1 MTEYVNPETIARY
14 EAGFNKYAKNGALP
28 VLQIVPALEEA
39 KEDYT
44 QDDVFD
50 ALEIMGIKDE
60 PLKIDQFMD
69 LIGIMKDPETIA
81 RYEAGFNKYAKNG
94 ALPVLQIVPALE
106 EAKEDYTQ
114 DDVFDALEIMG
125 IKDEPLKIDQFM
137 DLIGIMKD
145 PETIIDAFSIF
156 DTDKRGVIDEDEL
169 RSMLRKY
176 APDLKG
182 KEIEEILEKP
192 NVTTNGKVN
201 YKAFV
206 QYWMDQ

>member
-1 MTEYVNPETIARY
+1 MSEYVNPETIARY
-14 EAGFNKYAKNGALP
+14 EAGFNKFAKNGTLP
-28 VLQIVPALEEA
+28 VLQIVPALEAA

-50 ALEIMGIKDE
+50 ALEIMGIK
-60 PLKIDQFMD
+60 
-69 LIGIMKDPETIA
+69 GDPI
-81 RYEAGFNKYAKNG
+81 N
-94 ALPVLQIVPALE
+94 LE
-106 EAKEDYTQ
+106 
-114 DDVFDALEIMG
+114 
-125 IKDEPLKIDQFM
+125 QFM

-201 YKAFV
+201 YKSFV

>member
-69 LIGIMKDPETIA
+69 LIGII
-81 RYEAGFNKYAKNG
+81 
-94 ALPVLQIVPALE
+94 
-106 EAKEDYTQ
+106 
-114 DDVFDALEIMG
+114 
-125 IKDEPLKIDQFM
+125 
-137 DLIGIMKD
+137 KD

-206 QYWMDQ
+206 SFWSEQ

>member
-1 MTEYVNPETIARY
+1 MSTEYVNPETIARY
-14 EAGFNKYAKNGALP
+14 EAGFNKFAKNGKLP
-28 VLQIVPALEEA
+28 VLEIVSALEAA

-44 QDDVFD
+44 SDDVFD

-60 PLKIDQFMD
+60 PL
-69 LIGIMKDPETIA
+69 
-81 RYEAGFNKYAKNG
+81 
-94 ALPVLQIVPALE
+94 AL
-106 EAKEDYTQ
+106 
-114 DDVFDALEIMG
+114 
-125 IKDEPLKIDQFM
+125 DQFM

-169 RSMLRKY
+169 RTMLRKY

>member
-1 MTEYVNPETIARY
+1 MSIEYVNPETIARY
-14 EAGFNKYAKNGALP
+14 EAGFNKFAKNGKLP
-28 VLQIVPALEEA
+28 VLEIVSALEAA

-44 QDDVFD
+44 SDDVFD

-60 PLKIDQFMD
+60 PL
-69 LIGIMKDPETIA
+69 
-81 RYEAGFNKYAKNG
+81 
-94 ALPVLQIVPALE
+94 AL
-106 EAKEDYTQ
+106 
-114 DDVFDALEIMG
+114 
-125 IKDEPLKIDQFM
+125 DQFM

-169 RSMLRKY
+169 RTMLRKY

>member
-1 MTEYVNPETIARY
+1 MTTEYINPETITRY
-14 EAGFNKYAKNGALP
+14 KYCFNKFAKNGSLP
-28 VLQIVPALEEA
+28 VLEIVPALEAA
-39 KEDYT
+39 KEEYT
-44 QDDVFD
+44 KDDVVD
-50 ALEIMGIKDE
+50 DLEVMGIKDE
-60 PLKIDQFMD
+60 PISMDQFLD
-69 LIGIMKDPETIA
+69 LIS
-81 RYEAGFNKYAKNG
+81 
-94 ALPVLQIVPALE
+94 
-106 EAKEDYTQ
+106 
-114 DDVFDALEIMG
+114 
-125 IKDEPLKIDQFM
+125 
-137 DLIGIMKD
+137 IMKD

-201 YKAFV
+201 YKTFV

>member
-1 MTEYVNPETIARY
+1 MSEYVNPETVARY
-14 EAGFNKYAKNGALP
+14 EAGFNKFAKNGTLP
-28 VLQIVPALEEA
+28 VLQIVPALEAA

-50 ALEIMGIKDE
+50 ALEIMGIK
-60 PLKIDQFMD
+60 
-69 LIGIMKDPETIA
+69 GDPI
-81 RYEAGFNKYAKNG
+81 N
-94 ALPVLQIVPALE
+94 LE
-106 EAKEDYTQ
+106 
-114 DDVFDALEIMG
+114 
-125 IKDEPLKIDQFM
+125 QFM

-201 YKAFV
+201 YKSFV

>member
-1 MTEYVNPETIARY
+1 MSTEYVNPETITRY
-14 EAGFNKYAKNGALP
+14 EAGFNKFAKNGKLP
-28 VLQIVPALEEA
+28 VLEIVSALEAA

-44 QDDVFD
+44 SDDVFD

-60 PLKIDQFMD
+60 PL
-69 LIGIMKDPETIA
+69 
-81 RYEAGFNKYAKNG
+81 
-94 ALPVLQIVPALE
+94 AL
-106 EAKEDYTQ
+106 
-114 DDVFDALEIMG
+114 
-125 IKDEPLKIDQFM
+125 DQFM

-169 RSMLRKY
+169 RTMLRKY

>member
-1 MTEYVNPETIARY
+1 MSEYVNPETIARY
-14 EAGFNKYAKNGALP
+14 EAGFNKFAKNGALP
-28 VLQIVPALEEA
+28 VLQIVPALEAA
-39 KEDYT
+39 K
-44 QDDVFD
+44 DDVFD

-60 PLKIDQFMD
+60 PI
-69 LIGIMKDPETIA
+69 
-81 RYEAGFNKYAKNG
+81 N
-94 ALPVLQIVPALE
+94 LE
-106 EAKEDYTQ
+106 
-114 DDVFDALEIMG
+114 
-125 IKDEPLKIDQFM
+125 QFM

-201 YKAFV
+201 YKSFV

>member
-14 EAGFNKYAKNGALP
+14 EAGFNKFAKNGVLP
-28 VLQIVPALEEA
+28 VLQIVPALEAA

-44 QDDVFD
+44 VDDVFD

-60 PLKIDQFMD
+60 PLAKDQFMD
-69 LIGIMKDPETIA
+69 LIGI
-81 RYEAGFNKYAKNG
+81 
-94 ALPVLQIVPALE
+94 L
-106 EAKEDYTQ
+106 
-114 DDVFDALEIMG
+114 
-125 IKDEPLKIDQFM
+125 
-137 DLIGIMKD
+137 KD

-176 APDLKG
+176 AHDLKG

-201 YKAFV
+201 YTAFV

>member
-1 MTEYVNPETIARY
+1 MSEYVNPKTVARY
-14 EAGFNKYAKNGALP
+14 EAGFNKFAKNGTLP
-28 VLQIVPALEEA
+28 VLQIVPALEAA
-39 KEDYT
+39 KEDYS

-60 PLKIDQFMD
+60 PI
-69 LIGIMKDPETIA
+69 
-81 RYEAGFNKYAKNG
+81 N
-94 ALPVLQIVPALE
+94 LE
-106 EAKEDYTQ
+106 
-114 DDVFDALEIMG
+114 
-125 IKDEPLKIDQFM
+125 QFM

-201 YKAFV
+201 YKSFV

>member
-1 MTEYVNPETIARY
+1 MSDYVNPETVARY
-14 EAGFNKYAKNGALP
+14 QSGFNKYAKNGALP
-28 VLQIVPALEEA
+28 VLEIVSALEEA

-60 PLKIDQFMD
+60 PLNFEQFSD
-69 LIGIMKDPETIA
+69 LIGI
-81 RYEAGFNKYAKNG
+81 
-94 ALPVLQIVPALE
+94 V
-106 EAKEDYTQ
+106 
-114 DDVFDALEIMG
+114 
-125 IKDEPLKIDQFM
+125 
-137 DLIGIMKD
+137 KD
-145 PETIIDAFSIF
+145 PETIIDAFAIF

-169 RSMLRKY
+169 RTMLRKY

>member
-1 MTEYVNPETIARY
+1 MATEYVNPETIARY
-14 EAGFNKYAKNGALP
+14 EAGFKQYAKNGALP
-28 VLQIVPALEEA
+28 VLQIVSALEAA

-60 PLKIDQFMD
+60 SINM
-69 LIGIMKDPETIA
+69 
-81 RYEAGFNKYAKNG
+81 
-94 ALPVLQIVPALE
+94 
-106 EAKEDYTQ
+106 
-114 DDVFDALEIMG
+114 
-125 IKDEPLKIDQFM
+125 DQFM